1 MSILSKNIELFKEK
15 GKALDRNSIK
25 AELDWICEKLE
36 KNIER
41 FGTSYPSACA
51 TNGKYRIKGND
62 DWTNGFWTG
71 MLWIAYEYS
80 KKDIFKSIAL
90 KNIQSFKD
98 RLDKNFVVD
107 HHDLGFLYSLSVVA
121 GYKVT
126 LDESFTPIII
136 QAADKLI
143 SRFHDKG
150 NFIQA
155 WGNLNDPDEYRLII
169 DSLLN
174 LPLLFMAT
182 KLTGDQCYKHIAEQ
196 HFQQVTKTI
205 IREDASTYHTFYFDP
220 VTGEASYGA
229 THQGYTNSSCWAR
242 GQAWA
247 ILGLPMGFNYMLNHV
262 DQKQYEDITNYFI
275 SKLSNGLVPYWDLTF
290 TDEDNQPLDSSAMA
304 IAACGLLEA
313 QASNMYEGSASIA
326 RGMIQV
332 LREQCTI
339 KNDEDNEGILLH
351 GVYAYAEGKGIDEPN
366 LWGDYFYLE
375 ALYRMF
381 NPTWATYW

>member
-1 MSILSKNIELFKEK
+1 MSILSENIELFKEK
-15 GKALDRNSIK
+15 GKALNRKSIK
-25 AELDWICEKLE
+25 TELDWICEKLE

-41 FGTSYPSACA
+41 FGTNFPSACA

-71 MLWIAYEYS
+71 MLWIAYEYT

-90 KNIQSFKD
+90 KNIESFKD

-107 HHDLGFLYSLSVVA
+107 HHDLGFLYSLSVIA

-126 LDESFTPIII
+126 LNGSFTPIII

-143 SRFHDKG
+143 SRFHEEG
-150 NFIQA
+150 EFIQA
-155 WGNLNDPDEYRLII
+155 WGNLNDPNEYRLII

-174 LPLLFMAT
+174 LPLLFNAT
-182 KLTGDQCYKHIAEQ
+182 KLTGDQRYKHIAEQ
-196 HFQQVTKTI
+196 HFQQVMKTI

-220 VTGEASYGA
+220 ATGEASYGA
-229 THQGYTNSSCWAR
+229 THQGYNHSSCWAR

-247 ILGLPMGFNYMLNHV
+247 VLGLPIGFNYMLNHV
-262 DQKQYEDITNYFI
+262 NRKQYEDITNYFI
-275 SKLSNGLVPYWDLTF
+275 NKLPKGLVPYWDLTF

-313 QASNMYEGSASIA
+313 RGSNMYEESASIA

-332 LREQCTI
+332 LREQCTK

-351 GVYAYAEGKGIDEPN
+351 GVYAYAEGKGVDEPN

-375 ALYRMF
+375 ALYRMY
-381 NPTWATYW
+381 NPTWGTYW